1 MQIIPA
7 IDVINGKCVRLFQG
21 TFSKVTDYQL
31 NPLEQAK
38 LFADLGFEHLHLVD
52 LDGVRNG
59 FPVNLRVL
67 EHIAAQTTLKV
78 DFGGGLRDI
87 SSIDAAFNAGA
98 WKVNLGSALNTN
110 LIFAIVEKI
119 KGDKIIGAVDCEREL
134 VKLNGWQ
141 SQTTIKVD
149 EFITSLTSMGI
160 DHCTVTDISRDGTLT
175 EPAFELYEKLK
186 TQHPGVKIWA
196 SGGVSCLTDIVNLS
210 KIGLDGVIVGKAI
223 YEKQFEL
230 KDLLKCLQNE

>member
-21 TFSKVTDYQL
+21 TFSKVTDYRL

-67 EHIAAQTTLKV
+67 EQIAAQTALKV

-98 WKVNLGSALNTN
+98 WKVNLGSALTTN
-110 LIFAIVEKI
+110 LVNVIEEKI

-141 SQTTIKVD
+141 SQTTVMVD
-149 EFITSLTSMGI
+149 EFIASLTSIGI
-160 DHCTVTDISRDGTLT
+160 DHFTVTDISRDGTLT
-175 EPAFELYEKLK
+175 SPAFELYEKLK
-186 TQHPGVKIWA
+186 TQNPGVKIWA
-196 SGGVSCLTDIVNLS
+196 SGGVGCLTDIVKLR

-223 YEKQFEL
+223 YEKKFEL
-230 KDLLKCLQNE
+230 KDLAKCLQNE